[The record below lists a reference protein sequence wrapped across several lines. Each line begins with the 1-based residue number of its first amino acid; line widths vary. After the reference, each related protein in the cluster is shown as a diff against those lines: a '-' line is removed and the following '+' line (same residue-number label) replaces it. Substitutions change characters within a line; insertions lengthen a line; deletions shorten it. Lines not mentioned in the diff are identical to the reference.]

1 MEEVKKDSST
11 EQPGKSEEKAPK
23 KSTKRT
29 KLKEKLEK
37 VEAELSQKHEQL
49 LRLAA
54 EFENYKKRVNRDFAV
69 LVKTANENLI
79 KQLLPTLDNLERALN
94 HSKTEDNFNSL
105 REGVEM
111 IFGQLLE
118 TLKKEGLTPIE
129 AVGKP
134 FDPHLHEAV
143 MQVEDAK
150 HPSGT
155 VVDEVERGYM
165 LNDKFTKD
173 GERLVAGAAKRQA
186 ITNSENT
193 VFSIKRFMGRKY
205 NEVATERELV
215 PYKVVEAPNGD
226 VRVVAGG
233 KEYAPPE
240 ISAMVLQEMK
250 KTADEYLGEEVK
262 QAVITVPAYF
272 NDSQRQATKDAGKIA
287 GLEVLRII
295 NEPTAA
301 SLAYGLDKKGGEK
314 IAVFDLGGGTFDI
327 SILELGEGVFE
338 VLSTNGDTHLGGD
351 DFDQRIIDW
360 MAEEFQ
366 KEHGIDLRQDRMA
379 LQRLKE
385 AAEKAKCELSTTL
398 QTTINL
404 PFITAD
410 QTGPKHLN
418 MTLTRAKH
426 ACRPGDSEATV

>member
-165 LNDKFTKD
+165 LNDKVLRHT
-173 GERLVAGAAKRQA
+173 
-186 ITNSENT
+186 
-193 VFSIKRFMGRKY
+193 
-205 NEVATERELV
+205 
-215 PYKVVEAPNGD
+215 KVVVN
-226 VRVVAGG
+226 
-233 KEYAPPE
+233 K
-240 ISAMVLQEMK
+240 
-250 KTADEYLGEEVK
+250 
-262 QAVITVPAYF
+262 
-272 NDSQRQATKDAGKIA
+272 
-287 GLEVLRII
+287 
-295 NEPTAA
+295 
-301 SLAYGLDKKGGEK
+301 
-314 IAVFDLGGGTFDI
+314 
-327 SILELGEGVFE
+327 
-338 VLSTNGDTHLGGD
+338 
-351 DFDQRIIDW
+351 
-360 MAEEFQ
+360 
-366 KEHGIDLRQDRMA
+366 
-379 LQRLKE
+379 
-385 AAEKAKCELSTTL
+385 
-398 QTTINL
+398 
-404 PFITAD
+404 
-410 QTGPKHLN
+410 
-418 MTLTRAKH
+418 
-426 ACRPGDSEATV
+426 